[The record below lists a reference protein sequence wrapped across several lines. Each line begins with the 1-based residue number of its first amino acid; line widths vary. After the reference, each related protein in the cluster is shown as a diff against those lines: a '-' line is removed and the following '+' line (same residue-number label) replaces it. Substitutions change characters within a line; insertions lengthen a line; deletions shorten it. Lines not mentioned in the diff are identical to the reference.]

1 MLVRTILSYLKV
13 YMRYIQVTLTLAVLL
28 LALLVSV
35 QCADQSD
42 NPSPVVGM
50 ETSATIPTSDET
62 APTNNPDVTPLP
74 TETATSIAT
83 ETQTTATKHSA
94 AITAEEHPTFQPLTP
109 ASTTTMEFQS
119 PTASPTS
126 TDVSSTSTPFP
137 TASPVV
143 LTDDVDRSCPDP
155 SPEKPEYF
163 HYYLSGNK
171 WPVPEP
177 DYGEHFWLSEAFEG
191 GERLLITD
199 WFPYGYDA
207 GGRYLIHN
215 GIDMAEP
222 MGTPILAVADGTVV
236 VAGDDFTK
244 LYGWRCDWYGQ
255 LVIIQLD
262 DQWADQPVYVLY
274 GHVHNIAVEVGQ
286 RVARGQV
293 VADVGF
299 GGAATRPHLHF
310 EVRVGE
316 NTFRGTRNPLLW
328 VTPSSNRGLI
338 VGRLVDPDGR
348 PWQGVAISAIG
359 RGEAAKD
366 YTSWTYLGDPDL
378 IVNPDETYAENF
390 VIGDIAPGI
399 YDLVVSIQG
408 VIYSEEIQI
417 EPGAATVVEIVT
429 EPYKTPTPTAA
440 ADGS

>member
-1 MLVRTILSYLKV
+1 VRTILSYLKV
-13 YMRYIQVTLTLAVLL
+13 YMRYVQITFTLAVLL
-28 LALLVSV
+28 LALLFSV
-35 QCADQSD
+35 QCADQGVS
-42 NPSPVVGM
+42 PSPVIGM
-50 ETSATIPTSDET
+50 ETAAAIPATDEA
-62 APTNNPDVTPLP
+62 APTKKPGESPLATKTVTN
-74 TETATSIAT
+74 IAT
-83 ETQTTATKHSA
+83 ETQTEATKDSA
-94 AITAEEHPTFQPLTP
+94 PLTAGEYPTFEPLTP
-109 ASTTTMEFQS
+109 ETTKSIEVQTL
-119 PTASPTS
+119 TASPTS
-126 TDVSSTSTPFP
+126 TDVSSASTAIP
-137 TASPVV
+137 TAGAVV
-143 LTDDVDRSCPDP
+143 HTDDVDRSCPDP
-155 SPEKPEYF
+155 PPEKPEYF
-163 HYYLSGNK
+163 HYYLSGNQ

-177 DYGEHFWLSEAFEG
+177 DNGEHYWLSEPFEG

-262 DQWADQPVYVLY
+262 DLWAGLPVYVLY
-274 GHVHNIAVEVGQ
+274 GHVHNVAVEVGQ
-286 RVARGQV
+286 RVDRGQV
-293 VADVGF
+293 VAEVGF
-299 GGAATRPHLHF
+299 GGAASRPHLHF

-348 PWQGVAISAIG
+348 PWQGVVVSAIG
-359 RGEAAKD
+359 QSEATNN
-366 YTSWTYLGDPDL
+366 YTSWTYLGDPEL

-390 VIGDIAPGI
+390 VIGDVAPGI

-408 VIYSEEIQI
+408 VIYNAEIQV
-417 EPGAATVVEIVT
+417 EPAGATVVEIVT
-429 EPYKTPTPTAA
+429 ESYKTPTPTPAA
-440 ADGS
+440 GGS